1 MVKLALS
8 REEPLSIHVQVSEQF
23 RHQIEDGTLPPGSRL
38 PPVRELASE
47 LGINYNTV
55 RFIYAELERDGYIV
69 SEQGRGT
76 FVAHRPPRMQ
86 GSSSQI
92 VREMVDEALARAIMG
107 GISAAEFARMTYT
120 RAKLFRRRR
129 RPRVL
134 FTECNET
141 ELKLFG
147 GEVGAALGG
156 MPELFLL
163 DDLRKKRPP
172 FFDRYDIVVTTFVHL
187 GLLAE
192 VAGRERNIVGVTLEP
207 DYRSVVSSIF
217 SLPPRSKIGLVCSS
231 QFAAEHMM
239 HFVQAAGL
247 RDYRYVAVNPKT
259 LHRLKDVK
267 RTYVSRRF
275 LAEHGAGQLPADAVP
290 FEAHV
295 TAVSLRYLRQ
305 QVEAVL
311 RPESAEAAAS

>member
-1 MVKLALS
+1 MLKLALS

-38 PPVRELASE
+38 PPVRELAAE

-55 RFIYAELERDGYIV
+55 RFIYAELERGGYIV

-76 FVAHRPPRMQ
+76 FVAPRPPRMP

-92 VREMVDEALARAIMG
+92 VREMVDDALARAIMG

-156 MPELFLL
+156 MPDLFLF
-163 DDLRKKRPP
+163 DDLRGKKPA
-172 FFDRYDIVVTTFVHL
+172 FFDRYDVLVTTFVHL
-187 GLLAE
+187 GALTE
-192 VAGRERNIVGVTLEP
+192 MAGRARNIVGLTLEP
-207 DYRSVVSSIF
+207 DYRGVVTSIF

-239 HFVQAAGL
+239 HSVQAAGL
-247 RDYRYVAVNPKT
+247 RDYRYIAVNPKT
-259 LHRLKDVK
+259 LHRLKGVK

-275 LAEHGAGQLPADAVP
+275 LAEHGAELLPPDAVP
-290 FEAHV
+290 FETHV

-311 RPESAEAAAS
+311 RPEQAVAAAS